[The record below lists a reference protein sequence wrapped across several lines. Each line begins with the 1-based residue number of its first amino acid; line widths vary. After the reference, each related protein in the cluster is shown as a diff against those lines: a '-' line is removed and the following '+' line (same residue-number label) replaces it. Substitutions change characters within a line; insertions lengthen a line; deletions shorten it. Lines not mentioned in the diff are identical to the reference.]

1 MNMPGE
7 LLSGAGARELI
18 GWLVHLIEAGGALII
33 FAGAVWAFALFATT
47 GLRKRSLIGEFN
59 RIRLSLGRFLV
70 LGLEF
75 QLAGDVLRT
84 AVAPSFTEIGQL
96 AAIAAI
102 RTILNFFLTREIA
115 QERAEIEAEPKDPLP
130 QSAAPPAFDAAVRG
144 LEQTR

>member
-1 MNMPGE
+1 MIVSVE
-7 LLSGAGARELI
+7 LLPESTLRDAI
-18 GWLVHLIEAGGALII
+18 GVVVRLVEA
-33 FAGAVWAFALFATT
+33 AGAVIIFLGAAWAFVQFVKA
-47 GLRKRSLIGEFN
+47 GLRGRDRVAGFN

-102 RTILNFFLTREIA
+102 RTALNYFLGREIA
-115 QERAEIEAEPKDPLP
+115 QERAEIARGEE
-130 QSAAPPAFDAAVRG
+130 AAPLERPAKG
-144 LEQTR
+144 TPS